1 MTEVASGDCRWWAAR
16 LAEKNREAR
25 VLLPYH
31 RDTTLFL
38 AELSPFSCWRNVF
51 FVRPVCAGGI

>member
-1 MTEVASGDCRWWAAR
+1 MTEVASGDCRWWGAR

-25 VLLPYH
+25 VLLAYH

-38 AELSPFSCWRNVF
+38 AEL
-51 FVRPVCAGGI
+51 